1 MHQMQIV
8 HRLDV
13 VVPYGHV
20 VLKLLAIE
28 NKALL
33 VHWNALV
40 VLNLCLHQIH
50 RV

>member
-1 MHQMQIV
+1 MQIG
-8 HRLDV
+8 HRFDV
-13 VVPYGHV
+13 VVLYGHV
-20 VLKLLAIE
+20 VLKLFAIE

-40 VLNLCLHQIH
+40 VLNLCRHQIH